1 MKTLDKNSEDFKKK
15 RNLFYSIA
23 ERNAFRIECGILIDN
38 KKSKLKLNVKFATQE
53 LLDFVTTLLKD
64 MNTFCTLPD
73 GHKETQT
80 TINNNIHLELERW
93 YEYLGCTFDKKFIKL
108 F

>member
-1 MKTLDKNSEDFKKK
+1 MKTLDKNSEEFKKK

-23 ERNAFRIECGILIDN
+23 ERNSFRIECGMFI
-38 KKSKLKLNVKFATQE
+38 KGKEKVKFTTPE
-53 LLDFVTTLLKD
+53 LLEYLNGIFRD
-64 MNTFCTLPD
+64 MNSFCTLPD

-80 TINNNIHLELERW
+80 TINNNIHLELEKW
-93 YEYLGCTFDKKFIKL
+93 YEYLECTFDKKFIKL

>member
-1 MKTLDKNSEDFKKK
+1 MKNLDKNSEEFKKK

-23 ERNAFRIECGILIDN
+23 ERNSFRIECGILI
-38 KKSKLKLNVKFATQE
+38 KGKEKVKFTTPE
-53 LLDFVTTLLKD
+53 LLEYLNGILRD

-73 GHKETQT
+73 GHKESQNI
-80 TINNNIHLELERW
+80 INANIHSELEKW
-93 YEYLGCTFDKKFIKL
+93 YNLLECTFDKNFIKL